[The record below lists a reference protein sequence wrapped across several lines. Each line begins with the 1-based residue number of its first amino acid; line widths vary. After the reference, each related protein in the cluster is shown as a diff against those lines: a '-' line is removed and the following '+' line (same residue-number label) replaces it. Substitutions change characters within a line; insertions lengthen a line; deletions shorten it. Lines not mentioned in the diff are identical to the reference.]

1 MSRRANP
8 TLIGGFIIG
17 AIALAVAAAL
27 VFGSFTFFQVTRR
40 FVVFFEGTVE
50 GLAVGSPVLFRGV
63 PIGQVH
69 EITIRYNPDKND
81 LTIPVIVD
89 INPGVIERWTP
100 ERAFATTKMQGLLE
114 KGLRARL
121 ESTSFVTG
129 QKAVQL
135 DFFPDTP
142 IILHQTDIRFREIP
156 AVPSQVRELMSSAE
170 AAAKD
175 LPGLIKTATE
185 AIERVQTLLSP
196 ENQQAISQMLG
207 HTVSLTAVLGRDAEA
222 LEKTIAAADRLLGGV
237 SDVAVNVNGVIDE
250 NRPGLRQLVRYLQ
263 STVLDAGRLLD
274 QAKQVVNASGVPLR
288 HFTERS
294 LADLAVLITDTR
306 NAVNKMSNVL
316 EELNRNPSRF
326 LLGNKT
332 DHGVQ
337 LK

>member
-156 AVPSQVRELMSSAE
+156 AVPSQVRELMFSAE
-170 AAAKD
+170 TAAKD

-274 QAKQVVNASGVPLR
+274 QAKQVVSASGVPLR

-294 LADLAVLITDTR
+294 LADLAVLIIDTR

-316 EELNRNPSRF
+316 DELDRNPSRF